1 MSNKYLI
8 TPSLYNSYIY
18 YTQTD
23 FEMYGEKADEIEA
36 KALQDFKDTLNKVSK
51 PTNEILQRGI
61 NFENAVKAITDGF
74 DVQEENASDVA
85 EIVKGGVWQETLC
98 KTIGDYVLYGK
109 ADVIKANTVYDIKRV
124 TSYDCP
130 KYEKSIQHLL
140 YLECS
145 PCEHFEYLISDGK
158 NLYKEYYHKD
168 QNNQEKLLTRIN
180 CMVNFIRSNPEF
192 NQAFEENWHSKY

>member
-8 TPSLYNSYIY
+8 TPSLYNSYTY
-18 YTQTD
+18 YTQTN

-74 DVQEENASDVA
+74 DVKEENASDVA
-85 EIVKGGVWQETLC
+85 EIVKGGIWQVTLS

-109 ADVIKANTVYDIKRV
+109 ADVIKANYIYDIKRV
-124 TSYDCP
+124 TTYDCP
-130 KYEKSIQHLL
+130 KYEQSIQHLL
-140 YLECS
+140 YLECADI
-145 PCEHFEYLISDGK
+145 ENFEYLISDGK

-168 QNNQEKLLTRIN
+168 ENNQEKLLARIN

-192 NQAFEENWHSKY
+192 NQAFEANWHSKY